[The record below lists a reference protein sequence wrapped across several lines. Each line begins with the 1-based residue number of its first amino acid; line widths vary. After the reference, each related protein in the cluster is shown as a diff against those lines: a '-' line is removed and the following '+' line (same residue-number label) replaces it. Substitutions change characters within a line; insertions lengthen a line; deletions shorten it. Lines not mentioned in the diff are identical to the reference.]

1 MPSRTGRKLAVV
13 TGGTAGVGRATV
25 REFAARGYDVAVLA
39 RGRAG
44 LDGAV
49 KDVEDA
55 GGSALAVPTDVA
67 DHEAVRRA
75 AERVERELG
84 EIDVWVNVA
93 FAGSLAFFWDTSPE
107 EYERMTQV
115 TYLGQ
120 VNGTR
125 AALEHMRPRDRG
137 VVVNVGS
144 AMAYRSIP
152 LQSAYCGAKHAVKGF
167 SESVM
172 TELIHERSKVR
183 VCMIQLPG
191 LNTPQ
196 FNWNLTRM
204 PKHPQPVPP
213 VFQPELP
220 AKGIVFLAEHPRRNL
235 WVGLSTAYTILG
247 ERLAPAFMDR
257 YLGRKVVEGQQTD
270 EDLPRWGANI
280 DEPSDATEDRG
291 ARGGFDAQAHGRDPV
306 LWLSQHR
313 RALLGGLAATA
324 AAGLAAA
331 TATRGRR

>member
-1 MPSRTGRKLAVV
+1 MPSRTGRRLAVV

-39 RGRAG
+39 RGQAG

-49 KDVEDA
+49 ADVEAA
-55 GGSALAVPTDVA
+55 GGSALGIPTDVA
-67 DHEAVRRA
+67 DHTAVRAA
-75 AERVERELG
+75 AERIEDELG
-84 EIDVWVNVA
+84 EIDVWVNAA

-125 AALEHMRPRDRG
+125 AALERMRPRDRG

-172 TELIHERSKVR
+172 TELLHERSDVK

-196 FNWNLTRM
+196 FNWNLSRM
-204 PKHPQPVPP
+204 PKHPMPVPP

-220 AKGIVFLAEHPRRNL
+220 AKGIVFLAEHPRRNM

-247 ERLAPAFMDR
+247 ERLAPKLLDI
-257 YLGRKVVEGQQTD
+257 YLARKGVGGQQTD
-270 EDLPRWGANI
+270 RDLPRW
-280 DEPSDATEDRG
+280 EPNLHQPADARTDRG
-291 ARGGFDAQAHGRDPV
+291 AHGVFDDQAHAHDPL
-306 LWLSQHR
+306 LWLSQR
-313 RALLGGLAATA
+313 RRGLIPALTAATA
-324 AAGLAAA
+324 LGVAAA
-331 TATRGRR
+331 VARNRR

>member
-49 KDVEDA
+49 KDIEDA

-67 DHEAVRRA
+67 DHQAVRRA

-125 AALEHMRPRDRG
+125 AALEYMRPRDRG

-167 SESVM
+167 TESVM

-257 YLGRKVVEGQQTD
+257 YLGRKVVKGQQTD

-291 ARGGFDAQAHGRDPV
+291 AHGGFDAQAHGRDPV

-313 RALLGGLAATA
+313 RAVLGGLAAT
-324 AAGLAAA
+324 GLAVA
-331 TATRGRR
+331 TAAVVKGAS